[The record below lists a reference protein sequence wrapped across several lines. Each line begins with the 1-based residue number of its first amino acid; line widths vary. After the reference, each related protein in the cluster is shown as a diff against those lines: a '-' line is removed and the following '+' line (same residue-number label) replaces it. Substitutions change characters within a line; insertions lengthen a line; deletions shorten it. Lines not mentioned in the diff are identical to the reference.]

1 MTTETL
7 ALEAVDIVKS
17 FDGVHALRGARLDVR
32 PGEIHALLGEN
43 GAGKSTLIKVL
54 TGIYAPDAGV
64 LRRDGED
71 VEFASVRA
79 ANRAGVVALYQELSI
94 IPSVSVAENILLGEH
109 TPSTAGLV
117 RFHVE
122 DALKRWE
129 PRIEL
134 DSVEVAPDP
143 NEPAALL
150 ISIDYTVRATDS
162 RFNLVYP
169 FYLER
174 GVSA

>member
-1 MTTETL
+1 MGEEFL
-7 ALEAVDIVKS
+7 GVGWKFPVQLNSRGEIALSRYEDDVQEAIEII
-17 FDGVHALRGARLDVR
+17 LRTA
-32 PGEIHALLGEN
+32 PGERVMLPDFGCGIHDL
-43 GAGKSTLIKVL
+43 VF
-54 TGIYAPDAGV
+54 APNNT
-64 LRRDGED
+64 R
-71 VEFASVRA
+71 
-79 ANRAGVVALYQELSI
+79 
-94 IPSVSVAENILLGEH
+94 
-109 TPSTAGLV
+109 TAGLV